1 MDFARHQLKRGLGLG
16 PDTEAPEARRML
28 VSRSLF
34 ELIREMGRPEF
45 KDPDDRLNSIVP
57 RHPRS

>member
-16 PDTEAPEARRML
+16 PDTEVPEARML

-57 RHPRS
+57 PPPRS